1 MISGSLALNVYCIP
15 RMTMD
20 IDIVIE
26 LDNENVDD
34 FLAIFAEG
42 FYIDEDTVNQEIRR
56 KGMFN
61 VIDHRSGFKIDFIIK
76 KDSEYRR
83 LEFSRKTLL
92 MLENNPVWMVSSE
105 DLIISKIEW
114 IQQLQSEKQINDI
127 EMLLATPGIDR
138 NYVVFWCKQLNLQT
152 FHLLEK
158 K

>member
-15 RMTMD
+15 RMTMN

-34 FLAIFAEG
+34 FLAIFSEG
-42 FYIDEDTVNQEIRR
+42 YYIDENTVNQEISR